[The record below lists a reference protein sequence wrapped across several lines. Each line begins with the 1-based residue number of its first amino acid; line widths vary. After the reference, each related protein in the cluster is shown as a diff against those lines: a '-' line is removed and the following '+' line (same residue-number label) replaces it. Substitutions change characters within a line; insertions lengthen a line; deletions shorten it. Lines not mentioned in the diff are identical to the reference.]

1 MWEPQLKG
9 LSYFARIIAPDVCG
23 FGESEYTQGPYSMDM
38 LAGDLHEFLN
48 EIDIREPVILGRLSM
63 GEFISFAFCRLYP
76 DRVAGLLLAAT
87 RATPDNEQEKVTR
100 EERAAVALE
109 VGPKPIIEDYLTK
122 LIAPNTYQEKPTW
135 SRKFER

>member
-87 RATPDNEQEKVTR
+87 PDNEQEKVTR